1 MPKFK
6 WDNWASTPNLAMMNE
21 FELKLVF
28 PDEKFPELE
37 KLVISKGGV
46 RRQRLQAFYFDT
58 DYFTLA
64 NSGIALR
71 IRKEGRSWVQT
82 LKAPTSS
89 GFERLEHN
97 VTLNHAGTG
106 VPLLNLQLHADHP
119 AFNAVTK
126 VLQKEKLDP
135 SALRVRYQTDIWRR
149 AALVRA
155 RGALLEYAL
164 DSGEIR
170 AYQKDGLEKI
180 IGVTELEIELKSGDD
195 CAVIN
200 HAKSLVRRYGLC
212 IDTRTKAQRGYLAA
226 NGLVGARPV
235 KATELRIKQAHDGA
249 LSAALLNSCLSQI
262 LPNASEIN
270 TGLLYFDEHLH
281 QLRVGLRRLKT
292 AMKSLG
298 LIQIFFTENDLKELE
313 TVFAQLGSYRDLNF
327 LDEKLRPALA
337 AVNAPQM
344 NLVSVKDLP
353 HPQQFLKQKSFQLFC
368 LSIIDLSLTL
378 AKIDPSIQRL
388 KPLALKDLDKVQ
400 KDTKKL
406 ALNFMSIQDEQRHKL
421 RKRLKRLRYSL
432 EFFKDFC
439 DQKRYKDY
447 LKSLGRVSESLGN
460 YNDICVALDKSEQL
474 LTADSN
480 ILFAM
485 GWLKA
490 EQTRTRSECNE
501 TLQRFYKLKKVW

>member
-1 MPKFK
+1 
-6 WDNWASTPNLAMMNE
+6 MNE
-21 FELKLVF
+21 FELKLALPV
-28 PDEKFPELE
+28 EKFPDLE
-37 KLVISKGGV
+37 KLLISKGGT
-46 RRQRLQAFYFDT
+46 RRKRLQAFYFDT

-97 VTLNHAGTG
+97 VTLSHVGTG
-106 VPLLNLQLHADHP
+106 IPSLNVQLHTGHP
-119 AFNAVTK
+119 AFDVLTK
-126 VLQKEKLDP
+126 ALQKEKLDP
-135 SALRVRYQTDIWRR
+135 LSLRIRYQTDIWRR
-149 AALVRA
+149 TALVKA

-164 DSGEIR
+164 DCGEIK
-170 AYQKDGLEKI
+170 AYLKSDLEKV
-180 IGVTELEIELKSGDD
+180 VTVSEIEVELKSGDERV
-195 CAVIN
+195 VIN
-200 HAKSLVRRYGLC
+200 HAKALVRRFGLI
-212 IDTRTKAQRGYLAA
+212 IDTRSKAQRGYIAA
-226 NGLVGARPV
+226 NGLDGAQPTRA
-235 KATELRIKQAHDGA
+235 KELRIKQAHDGA

-313 TVFAQLGSYRDLNF
+313 TVFAQLGAYRDLNF

-337 AVNAPQM
+337 AVNAPHM

-368 LSIIDLSLTL
+368 LSIVDLSLSL
-378 AKIDPSIQRL
+378 EKMDPLVRRL
-388 KPLALKDLDKVQ
+388 KPLVLKDLDKVQ

-406 ALNFMSIQDEQRHKL
+406 ALNFMNIQDEHRHKL

-439 DQKRYKDY
+439 DQKRYKIY
-447 LKSLGRVSESLGN
+447 LKSLGKVSEALGN
-460 YNDICVALDKSEQL
+460 YNDICVAIEKSEQHL
-474 LTADSN
+474 LLDTN

-485 GWLKA
+485 GWLRA
-490 EQTRTRSECNE
+490 EQTRTRVESFEA
-501 TLQRFYKLKKVW
+501 LQKFYKVKKVW

>member
-28 PDEKFPELE
+28 PIEKFPELE

-46 RRQRLQAFYFDT
+46 RRRRLQAFYFDT

-64 NSGIALR
+64 NSSIALR

-82 LKAPTSS
+82 LKASTSS

-97 VTLNHAGTG
+97 VTLNHTGTG
-106 VPLLNLQLHADHP
+106 VPVLNLQLHADHP

-180 IGVTELEIELKSGDD
+180 VSVAELEIELKSGDESV
-195 CAVIN
+195 VIN

-212 IDTRTKAQRGYLAA
+212 VDTRSKAQRGYLAA
-226 NGLVGARPV
+226 NGMVGARPV

-292 AMKSLG
+292 AMKSLS

-368 LSIIDLSLTL
+368 LSIIGLSLAL

-439 DQKRYKDY
+439 DQKRYKIY
-447 LKSLGRVSESLGN
+447 LKSLGKVSEALGN
-460 YNDICVALDKSEQL
+460 YNDICVAIEKSEQHL
-474 LTADSN
+474 LVDSN

-485 GWLKA
+485 GWLRA
-490 EQTRTRSECNE
+490 EQTRTRVECFDA
-501 TLQRFYKLKKVW
+501 LQKFYKVKKVW

>member
-1 MPKFK
+1 
-6 WDNWASTPNLAMMNE
+6 MNE

-28 PDEKFPELE
+28 PNEKFSELE
-37 KLVISKGGV
+37 KLLISKGGL
-46 RRQRLQAFYFDT
+46 RRQRLQAYYFDT

-97 VTLNHAGTG
+97 VTLNHVGVG
-106 VPLLNLQLHADHP
+106 VPALNLELHADHP
-119 AFNAVTK
+119 AFNLLTK
-126 VLQKEKLDP
+126 VLQKEKLAPTD
-135 SALRVRYQTDIWRR
+135 LRVRYQTDIWRR

-164 DSGEIR
+164 DSGEIK

-180 IGVTELEIELKSGDD
+180 VNVAELEIELKSGDE
-195 CAVIN
+195 CVVIN
-200 HAKSLVRRYGLC
+200 HAKSLVRRFGLC
-212 IDTRTKAQRGYLAA
+212 VDTRSKAQRGYVAA
-226 NGLVGARPV
+226 NGLDGARPI
-235 KATELRIKQAHDGA
+235 KATELRIKQAHDAA
-249 LSAALLNSCLSQI
+249 LSPALLNSCLNQI

-270 TGLLYFDEHLH
+270 TGLVYFDEHLH

-298 LIQIFFTENDLKELE
+298 LIQVFFTENDLKELE

-337 AVNAPQM
+337 AVNAPHM

-353 HPQQFLKQKSFQLFC
+353 HPQVFLRQKNFQLFC
-368 LSIIDLSLTL
+368 LSIIELSLTL
-378 AKIDPSIQRL
+378 AKIDPNVQRL
-388 KPLALKDLDKVQ
+388 KTLALKDLDKVQ
-400 KDTKKL
+400 KDTKKI
-406 ALNFMSIQDEQRHKL
+406 ALNFMGIQDEQRHKL

-460 YNDICVALDKSEQL
+460 YNDICVALEKSEQL
-474 LTADSN
+474 LSVDSN

-501 TLQRFYKLKKVW
+501 VLQKFYKLKKVW